1 MEHKKLVII
10 GASGHGKVCAE
21 IAVRCGFEKI
31 LFLDDDSSLTFCGRY
46 PVAGTV
52 TDSDK
57 YIETA
62 SFFTAIGNSH
72 IRERIMR
79 KLEEDGGEIT
89 TLVHPDAVISES
101 AVIGYGSVVMAGAVI
116 NADAIIG
123 KGCIINT
130 AASVDHDCV
139 VEDYCH
145 ISVGSH
151 LAGTVHTGKHT
162 WIGAGAV
169 VSNNVT
175 VCGECMIGAGAVV
188 VRDINEIGTYVGI
201 PAKRMDTM
209 T

>member
-1 MEHKKLVII
+1 MAKKFRRFTLTLLCGLLVVGLLCFMVDPFYQYHKPWFGMPVILDNAVYQTP
-10 GASGHGKVCAE
+10 GAA
-21 IAVRCGFEKI
+21 R
-31 LFLDDDSSLTFCGRY
+31 
-46 PVAGTV
+46 
-52 TDSDK
+52 
-57 YIETA
+57 
-62 SFFTAIGNSH
+62 N
-72 IRERIMR
+72 
-79 KLEEDGGEIT
+79 LEY
-89 TLVHPDAVISES
+89 S
-101 AVIGYGSVVMAGAVI
+101 
-116 NADAIIG
+116 DAIIG

-188 VRDINEIGTYVGI
+188 VRDINEIGTYAGI